1 MSFALKKT
9 IIATLRDVGVKSFDA
24 AAVTALCDHVIDGG
38 EESLKDIARV
48 WKSGQMYPMQRS
60 SCRSII

>member
-9 IIATLRDVGVKSFDA
+9 IIATLRDVGVKTFDA
-24 AAVTALCDHVIDGG
+24 AAVTGLCDHVIDGG

-48 WKSGQMYPMQRS
+48 WKSGPMLS
-60 SCRSII
+60 M